1 MTDTREY
8 QLISADAHVL
18 EPPDLFQK
26 RVPAEFRHA
35 APRFETAPGTSGWVL
50 DGLEPVPLPPTAAAG
65 SGYAMDRRN
74 GGTLGFDDVLPAL
87 YDPAERLRAQDTDSV
102 DAEVLYPSPRLW
114 DTINLVEDAQLR
126 LACVRAYNDW
136 IAEFCAHSPERLIG
150 LGKIP
155 SGSDPVAKE
164 ELLRCV
170 GDLGLRG
177 VILDA
182 WPGGGAATNSEDEPF
197 WAAVQETGVPVS
209 IHYAIGAG
217 VETLPPGGVS
227 PGMRPPMA
235 DAPLPLVV
243 NGIFDRYPNVRLVF
257 AHGDAGW
264 ALHWLEFMDINY
276 VRHRHLDEYKLQDPE
291 LVPSDYLRA
300 HSWFTIHHDRSAV
313 KNREKLGT
321 SHLMWAS
328 NFPFDDSDWPDDR
341 RQAMQVTEELPAAEQ
356 HSILAR
362 NTARL
367 YSLAG
372 EEGFDEA
379 ELRRFDQLVHF

>member
-1 MTDTREY
+1 MTDTSRY

-18 EPPDLFQK
+18 EPPDLFAT
-26 RVPAEFRHA
+26 RVPEELRDRM
-35 APRFETAPGTSGWVL
+35 PRFDSSDGGSAWVL
-50 DGLEPVPLPPTAAAG
+50 EGLDPVPLPATAATG
-65 SGYAMDRRN
+65 HRMN
-74 GGTLGFDDVLPAL
+74 GNANGRPLSFDDVLPAL
-87 YDPAERLRAQDTDSV
+87 YDPAERLKAQDADSV
-102 DAEVLYPSPRLW
+102 DAEVLYPTPCLW
-114 DTINLVEDAQLR
+114 DTINLLEDAELR
-126 LACVRAYNDW
+126 LACARAYNDW

-155 SGSDPVAKE
+155 SGSCEVARQ

-170 GDLGLRG
+170 RQLGLKG

-182 WPGGGAATNSEDEPF
+182 WPSGGGPTDPDDEPF
-197 WAAVQETGVPVS
+197 WATVHETGVPVS
-209 IHYAIGAG
+209 IHHAIGPG
-217 VETLPPGGVS
+217 VETLPPGGIG

-243 NGIFDRYPNVRLVF
+243 AGVFDRYPSVRLVF

-291 LVPSDYLRA
+291 LVPSDYIRA
-300 HSWFTIHHDRSAV
+300 HSWFTVHHDRSAV
-313 KNREKLGT
+313 KNRDKLGT

-328 NFPFDDSDWPDDR
+328 HFPLDDSNWPDDR
-341 RQAMQVTEELPAAEQ
+341 QQAMQVTEELPTEEQ
-356 HSILAR
+356 HAILAR

-367 YSLAG
+367 YRLPG
-372 EEGFDEA
+372 EEVDFTDA
-379 ELRRFDQLVHF
+379 ELRRFGQFVHF